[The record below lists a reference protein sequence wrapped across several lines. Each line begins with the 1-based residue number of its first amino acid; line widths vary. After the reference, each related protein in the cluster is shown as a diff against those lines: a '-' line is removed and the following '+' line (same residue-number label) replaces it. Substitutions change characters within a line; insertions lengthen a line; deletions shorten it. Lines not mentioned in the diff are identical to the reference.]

1 MGDIFIK
8 KNLIYNWSRAMR
20 NNSKRYIESSLKIL
34 CGLGLFILPLHAV
47 DPYGDSLHK
56 TKIFLEEQKFFL
68 PDAGFQ
74 ELKGRVIKYLANSWC
89 SAKKA
94 EMIMDLVFAIRPQV
108 CVEIGVFNGSSILPV
123 AATLRHIN
131 AGCIYA
137 IDAWSN
143 AEAVKHMPAS
153 DPNFVWWS
161 HVNMDNAKNKFTSL
175 IKEWNLQSCC
185 SVVHAT
191 SELAAQRIPEI
202 DFLHLDGNFCE
213 EEALRDVELFLP
225 RVKAGGYILLSN
237 LFQVVDNEYT
247 KMSSMWRLFD
257 ECEIIYEIDNAALFR
272 KN

>member
-8 KNLIYNWSRAMR
+8 KILIYNWSRAMR

-34 CGLGLFILPLHAV
+34 CGLGLFILSLHAV
-47 DPYGDSLHK
+47 DLYGDSLHNN
-56 TKIFLEEQKFFL
+56 KIFIEEQKFFL
-68 PDAGFQ
+68 PDTGFQ
-74 ELKGRVIKYLANSWC
+74 ELKGRVIKYLNGWC

-108 CVEIGVFNGSSILPV
+108 CVEIGVFNGSSLLPV
-123 AATLRHIN
+123 AATLRHLN
-131 AGCIYA
+131 EGCIYA

-143 AEAVKHMPAS
+143 AEAVKHMPTS
-153 DPNFVWWS
+153 DPSFAWWS
-161 HVNMDNAKNKFTSL
+161 HVNMDNVKNKFTSL
-175 IKEWNLQSCC
+175 ISEWNLQSCC
-185 SVVHAT
+185 CVIHAT
-191 SELAAQRIPEI
+191 SELAAQRIREI

-213 EEALRDVELFLP
+213 EDALRDVELFLP
-225 RVKAGGYILLSN
+225 HVKSGGYILLSN

-257 ECEIIYEIDNAALFR
+257 ECEIIYEIDNSALFR